1 MINRSD
7 ASPKS
12 SLTTSDKYSHVH
24 LVVAAFSGAKTHP
37 PQAGQPVL
45 ELALSAETS
54 AIGVNWEDR
63 RGANYPEAQVVSQNI
78 GSK

>member
-1 MINRSD
+1 MSRHLQLFLAQSTRE
-7 ASPKS
+7 ASSVPDSMSEQNQFDNMKNH
-12 SLTTSDKYSHVH
+12 SLVH

-54 AIGVNWEDR
+54 AIGVN
-63 RGANYPEAQVVSQNI
+63 
-78 GSK
+78 